1 MKKINIIFPLIL
13 VATLVSCKLG
23 GFGIGVVT
31 SKGKVDVANQAAT
44 ADEAE
49 KEAILKELKTKR
61 DGYKKEIA
69 DLKAKFEKEASRN
82 EVTIPEVLKKELEKY
97 KDQIH
102 ASLGYDN
109 ETHKNLNE
117 AIKALKLDTTTN
129 GNKKE
134 EELKIVYYVL
144 GMLITLDEATT
155 RILDKMLSDEML
167 EKIKNDKDALEG
179 SVAELGKFIG
189 SRDAFIRITQKAA
202 KAAATAAAGAAENKA
217 DLTKVKAELNKI
229 IAAATSST
237 SPSETE

>member
-31 SKGKVDVANQAAT
+31 SKGKVDDANQAAT

-49 KEAILKELKTKR
+49 KEAILKELKFKR
-61 DGYKKEIA
+61 DSYKKEIA

-82 EVTIPEVLKKELEKY
+82 EVTIPEVLKKELGKY

-102 ASLGYDN
+102 ASLGYSN
-109 ETHKNLNE
+109 VTNQNLND
-117 AIKALKLDTTTN
+117 AIKVLNLNTTN
-129 GNKKE
+129 GKQKE

-155 RILDKMLSDEML
+155 RILDKMLSDEMI
-167 EKIKNDKDALEG
+167 EKMKKDKDALEG